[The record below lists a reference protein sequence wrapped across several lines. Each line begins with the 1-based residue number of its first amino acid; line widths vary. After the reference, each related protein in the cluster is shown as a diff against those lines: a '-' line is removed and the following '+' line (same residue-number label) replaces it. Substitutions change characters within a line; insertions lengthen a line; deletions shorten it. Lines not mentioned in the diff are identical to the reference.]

1 MNELTRQLFAQ
12 IYLDKI
18 TSEDFVDWA
27 IACLEEGLD
36 TRSLRML
43 AASDKPYYSSDKP
56 YYSIEIEERFNK
68 ALNELV
74 WEKPTEKESLLSY
87 AKMFAREII
96 EGNISPLK
104 GSHEIFMISLELDY
118 PPELKGWLYLNEGY
132 DPVTMEHL
140 WDSYNFPHADREE
153 WNESVIREAKKLVE
167 TDFA

>member
-1 MNELTRQLFAQ
+1 MNDLTKQLFAR

-18 TSEDFVDWA
+18 ISDDFVDWA
-27 IACLEEGLD
+27 VACLEEGLD
-36 TRSLRML
+36 TKSVRML
-43 AASDKPYYSSDKP
+43 AASDKPYYS
-56 YYSIEIEERFNK
+56 IEIQERFNK

-96 EGNISPLK
+96 EGKISPLK

-140 WDSYNFPHADREE
+140 WDSYNFPHADREK
-153 WNESVIREAKKLVE
+153 WNESVFREAKKLVE
-167 TDFA
+167 TDFS